1 MKRQTRQMLVMA
13 APGALLGLCGL
24 LIALLAW
31 LGLSEEQRAVLA
43 QARESV
49 IAMAIMGWLLASGA
63 LAMLAQRLFRDHV
76 QALAR
81 LDEQTRVLI
90 SGQSRQP
97 VDGRG
102 SAPVRALAQTINDLA
117 GERNRLQD
125 DVAHQV
131 RQASQ
136 DIDRERRR
144 LAALMA
150 ELQQSVVVCNLDG
163 RILLYN
169 NRARLQ
175 YQALADSSMLGEG
188 AGTIGLGRSIHAV
201 FDSAL
206 VAHALDTIRRRLE
219 RGAANAS
226 AQFVTTT
233 RSGQLLRAHV
243 AAVLDQPDETP
254 AASGQAGGQSRL
266 SGFVLLLDNLTR
278 DFAQQSLRDQLLH
291 TMTEGSRSSLANLQ
305 TALDMLDFPD
315 LEPEMRARF
324 LGVVREEAAAM
335 SERVQT
341 LAQQAASGL
350 KTRWPME
357 DMRATDLVTAIALR
371 MEAVPDLQVTHEGI
385 ETDLWLRVDS
395 FSLMQAITYLASR
408 LVQEFGIARARLRLA
423 RSGNHAH
430 LDLVW
435 HGTVMSTE
443 TVMAWELDTIRV
455 GDMSTPLTVRDV
467 VERHGGAFWFERE
480 RARHEALFRFLLPLA
495 SAVAAEPEVQ
505 SPVRPAPTGGR
516 PAFYDFDLF
525 QTSDMVKALLER
537 RLDDLSFTVF
547 DTETTGLD
555 PSRGDEIIQI
565 GATRIVHGKLL
576 HHEGFEQ
583 LVDPRR
589 PVPAVSTRIH
599 GITSAMLRGQ
609 PDIAQVLRAFHAYA
623 HDSVLVAHNA
633 AFDMRFLQLKEAE
646 TGMVFDQ
653 PVLDTLLLSDIAHPN
668 QESHALEAIALRLG
682 VPMVNRHTALADAI
696 VTAEVFLKLIPL
708 LADKGIH
715 TLGQAR
721 EASQRSRFA
730 RVTY

>member
-1 MKRQTRQMLVMA
+1 MKRQTLKMLVML
-13 APGALLGLCGL
+13 APGALLGLGGL

-31 LGLSEEQRAVLA
+31 LGLTEEQRAVLV

-49 IAMAIMGWLLASGA
+49 IAMATMGWLLGSAA
-63 LAMLAQRLFRDHV
+63 LAALAQRLFRDHV

-81 LDEQTRVLI
+81 LEEQTRVLI

-102 SAPVRALAQTINDLA
+102 STQVRALALAINDLA
-117 GERNRLQD
+117 AERNRLQD

-136 DIDRERRR
+136 DIERERRR

-175 YQALADSSMLGEG
+175 YQALADGSTLGDG

-201 FDSAL
+201 FDASL
-206 VAHALDTIRRRLE
+206 VAHALDTIRRRLD

-233 RSGQLLRAHV
+233 RSGQLLRAQV
-243 AAVLDQPDETP
+243 AAVLDQADDASDE
-254 AASGQAGGQSRL
+254 AGQAGGQPQL

-291 TMTEGSRSSLANLQ
+291 TMTEGSRSALANLQ

-315 LEPEMRARF
+315 LEPEMRTRF

-341 LAQQAASGL
+341 LAKQEASGL

-357 DMRATDLVTAIALR
+357 DMRATDLVAAIARR
-371 MEAVPDLQVTHEGI
+371 MDAVPDLQVSAEGI
-385 ETDLWLRVDS
+385 DSGLWLRVDS
-395 FSLMQAITYLASR
+395 FSLMQAIAYLASR
-408 LVQEFGIARARLRLA
+408 LVQEFGIARASLRLA

-443 TVMAWELDTIRV
+443 TVMAWELDAIRV

-495 SAVAAEPEVQ
+495 SAVAPEPELPSAVQ
-505 SPVRPAPTGGR
+505 AAPTAGR

-525 QTSDMVKALLER
+525 QTSDMAHALLER

-589 PVPAVSTRIH
+589 PVPAASTQIH

-609 PDIAQVLRAFHAYA
+609 PGIAQVLRAFHAYA

-668 QESHALEAIALRLG
+668 QESHALEAIAQRLG
-682 VPMVNRHTALADAI
+682 VSMVNRHTALADAI

-721 EASQRSRFA
+721 EAAQRSRFA